1 MADAT
6 TAASSTRRSGH
17 SAPILLLIIGFA
29 CLAFW
34 LFASLLE
41 IQASE
46 AFLLHGTTVS
56 FVPDWAI
63 LKQPADLVTGHLS
76 TDMAKATLW
85 GWGIELIYLVCI
97 VGYEIA
103 HEGIHNANKHLTGWF
118 RTGMLV
124 LISFDAYTNFQ
135 YGNLASG
142 FWGQVGFALVT
153 AFIVAFF
160 GIIGLRLIEHAIA
173 DFGR

>member
-17 SAPILLLIIGFA
+17 SAPILLLDHRL
-29 CLAFW
+29 CVLAFW

-46 AFLLHGTTVS
+46 AFLLHGATVS

-103 HEGIHNANKHLTGWF
+103 HEGSYILPTS
-118 RTGMLV
+118 T
-124 LISFDAYTNFQ
+124 
-135 YGNLASG
+135 
-142 FWGQVGFALVT
+142 
-153 AFIVAFF
+153 
-160 GIIGLRLIEHAIA
+160 
-173 DFGR
+173 